1 MCAISQRKAY
11 EDKKKR
17 RTGIRSILP
26 ALRRASTGVGD
37 AEKLDDVA
45 DSSQEATQGASKDES
60 DNSHDTR
67 GPPAYCAVLEINS
80 RKGQYTEELRT
91 SDEDSGTSQH

>member
-17 RTGIRSILP
+17 KTGIRSILP

-45 DSSQEATQGASKDES
+45 DSSQEAAQGASKDES
-60 DNSHDTR
+60 DISRDTR
-67 GPPAYCAVLEINS
+67 ELPAYCAVLECTS
-80 RKGQYTEELRT
+80 SKAQYTEELRT
-91 SDEDSGTSQH
+91 TDEDSGTSQH